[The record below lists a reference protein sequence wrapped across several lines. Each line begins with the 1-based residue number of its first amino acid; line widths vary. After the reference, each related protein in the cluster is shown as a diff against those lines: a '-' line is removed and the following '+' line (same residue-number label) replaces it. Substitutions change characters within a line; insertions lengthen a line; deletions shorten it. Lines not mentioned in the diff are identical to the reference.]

1 MSIVDNPPTYV
12 WFNGSIKT
20 WDEVK
25 LPILTHALHYG
36 TAVFEGI
43 RAYPS
48 ADNLNIFRLR
58 DHLDRLFNSA
68 KIYYLNINY
77 SVEDLIQGTI
87 EVIRRN
93 GFRGRTYIRPIA
105 FVGFGGIGLDYTG
118 FPIDVAIVAVPFER
132 YFYKPAVRAKVSSWR
147 RISNEANPPLAKAA
161 GNYLNSALAKQEAI
175 RDGYDEA
182 ILLDHRGYV
191 AEGTG
196 ENIFIIKDNVAYT
209 PPVNSSI
216 LIGITRDTTI
226 KLLKDLKYEVVE
238 RDIERSELYIC
249 DEAFFCGTAAEITP
263 IVEIDRRQI
272 GNGEIG
278 LVTRRVREAYLD
290 VVEGRNKKYAH
301 WLTPVY

>member
-1 MSIVDNPPTYV
+1 MSIADKPPAYI
-12 WFNGSIKT
+12 WFNGSIKQ
-20 WDEVK
+20 WSEAK
-25 LPILTHALHYG
+25 IPILTHALHYG

-58 DHLDRLFNSA
+58 EHLERLFYSA
-68 KIYYLNINY
+68 KIYYLNLNY
-77 SVEDLIQGTI
+77 SVDDLIQATI
-87 EVIRRN
+87 EVIRSN
-93 GFRGRTYIRPIA
+93 GFRGRTYIRPIV

-118 FPIDVAIVAVPFER
+118 FPVDIAIIAVPFER
-132 YFYKPAVRAKVSSWR
+132 YFHKSAVRAKVSSWR
-147 RISNEANPPLAKAA
+147 RISNEANPPLAKAS

-182 ILLDHRGYV
+182 ILLDQRGYV

-196 ENIFIIKDNVAYT
+196 ENIFLIKDGIAYT
-209 PPVNSSI
+209 PPINSSI

-226 KLLKDLKYEVVE
+226 KLLTDLNYKVVE

-263 IVEIDRRQI
+263 IVEIDKRRV

-278 LVTRRVREAYLD
+278 PITRQIKEAYLD

-301 WLTPVY
+301 WLTAVY

>member
-1 MSIVDNPPTYV
+1 
-12 WFNGSIKT
+12 IKQ
-20 WDEVK
+20 WSEAK
-25 LPILTHALHYG
+25 IPILTHALHYG

-58 DHLDRLFNSA
+58 EHLERLFYSA
-68 KIYYLNINY
+68 KIYYLNLNY
-77 SVEDLIQGTI
+77 SVDDLIQATI
-87 EVIRRN
+87 EVIRSN
-93 GFRGRTYIRPIA
+93 GFRGRTYIRPIV

-118 FPIDVAIVAVPFER
+118 FPVDIAIIAVPFER
-132 YFYKPAVRAKVSSWR
+132 YFHKSAVRAKVSSWR
-147 RISNEANPPLAKAA
+147 RISNEANPPLAKAS

-182 ILLDHRGYV
+182 ILLDQRGYV

-196 ENIFIIKDNVAYT
+196 ENIFLIKDGIAYT
-209 PPVNSSI
+209 PPINSSI

-226 KLLKDLKYEVVE
+226 KLLTDLNYKVVE

-263 IVEIDRRQI
+263 IVEIDKRRV

-278 LVTRRVREAYLD
+278 PITRQIKEAYLD

-301 WLTPVY
+301 WLTAVY

>member
-1 MSIVDNPPTYV
+1 MSIVDKPPAYV
-12 WFNGSIKT
+12 WFNGSIKP
-20 WDEVK
+20 WGEAK
-25 LPILTHALHYG
+25 IPILTHALHYG

-58 DHLDRLFNSA
+58 EHLDRLFYSA
-68 KIYYLNINY
+68 KIYYLNLNY
-77 SVEDLIQGTI
+77 GVEDLIQGTI
-87 EVIRRN
+87 EVIRSN
-93 GFRGRTYIRPIA
+93 GFRGRTYIRPIV

-132 YFYKPAVRAKVSSWR
+132 YFHMSAVRAKVSSWR

-182 ILLDHRGYV
+182 ILLDQRGYV

-196 ENIFIIKDNVAYT
+196 ENIFIVKDNVAYT

-216 LIGITRDTTI
+216 LLGITRDTAI
-226 KLLKDLKYEVVE
+226 KLLKDLNYEVVE
-238 RDIERSELYIC
+238 REVERSELYIC

-263 IVEIDRRQI
+263 IVEIDRRRIGSGETGPLTRQI
-272 GNGEIG
+272 
-278 LVTRRVREAYLD
+278 REAYLD

>member
-12 WFNGSIKT
+12 WFNGAIKR
-20 WDEVK
+20 WNEVK

-48 ADNLNIFRLR
+48 ADNLNIFRLK
-58 DHLDRLFNSA
+58 DHLDRLLYSA
-68 KIYYLNINY
+68 KIYYLDLKY
-77 SVEDLIQGTI
+77 SVDDLTRGVV
-87 EVIRRN
+87 EVIRAN
-93 GFRGRTYIRPIA
+93 GFKGRTYIRPIV
-105 FVGFGGIGLDYTG
+105 FVGFGGIGLDFTG
-118 FPIDVAIVAVPFER
+118 FPIEVAIVAVPFDK
-132 YFYKPAVRAKVSSWR
+132 YFHKSAVKVKVSTWR
-147 RISNEANPPLAKAA
+147 RISNESNPPLAKAA

-191 AEGTG
+191 AEGSG
-196 ENIFIIKDNVAYT
+196 ENIFIVREGVVYT
-209 PPVNSSI
+209 PPTSSSI
-216 LIGITRDTTI
+216 LIGITRDTVM
-226 KLLKDLKYEVVE
+226 KLLTDLGYRVVE
-238 RDIERSELYIC
+238 RELDRSELYIC
-249 DEAFFCGTAAEITP
+249 DEAFFCGTAAEVTP
-263 IVEIDRRQI
+263 IIEIDRRCV

-278 LVTRRVREAYLD
+278 PITRQVRETYLD

>member
-1 MSIVDNPPTYV
+1 
-12 WFNGSIKT
+12 
-20 WDEVK
+20 
-25 LPILTHALHYG
+25 

-58 DHLDRLFNSA
+58 EHLDRLFYSA
-68 KIYYLNINY
+68 KIYYLNLNY

-87 EVIRRN
+87 EVIKSN
-93 GFRGRTYIRPIA
+93 GFRGRTYIRPIV

-118 FPIDVAIVAVPFER
+118 FPIDVAIIAVPFER
-132 YFYKPAVRAKVSSWR
+132 YFHKSAVRAKVSTWR
-147 RISNEANPPLAKAA
+147 RISNEANPPLAKAS

-182 ILLDHRGYV
+182 ILLDQRGYV

-196 ENIFIIKDNVAYT
+196 ENIFIVKDDVVYT
-209 PPVNSSI
+209 PPINSSI
-216 LIGITRDTTI
+216 LIGITRDTAI
-226 KLLKDLKYEVVE
+226 KLLTDLNYKVVE

-263 IVEIDRRQI
+263 IVEIDQRRV

-278 LVTRRVREAYLD
+278 PITRRIREAYLD

-301 WLTPVY
+301 WLTSVY